1 MVSLNLKKDEFKK
14 LTMVKHCL
22 TRGLRHAFDR
32 WKRQAN
38 IAQTVINVNETGPV
52 VEEVLDH
59 QLDVHNLK
67 NMMTEEGFTKHEIG
81 DIENEAQKKSL
92 AKIAKAVG
100 RWKHYTIEGD
110 KYLVP
115 KMFDRWRQW
124 I

>member
-1 MVSLNLKKDEFKK
+1 MIE
-14 LTMVKHCL
+14 
-22 TRGLRHAFDR
+22 
-32 WKRQAN
+32 
-38 IAQTVINVNETGPV
+38 VNDAGPV

-67 NMMTEEGFTKHEIG
+67 NLMKDEGFKPSEID
-81 DIENEAQKKSL
+81 DIEQEADKKSL
-92 AKIAKAVG
+92 ETMAKAIG
-100 RWKHYTIEGD
+100 RWKHYTYEDD